1 MSSTKLMTFE
11 LIDRLNLLVSG
22 ARTIPLSNRVMVD
35 KDELLRLMQQL
46 EQSIPNDLQQARQ
59 LLAVEQQIIDES
71 RRQADDTTKEA
82 NQKARTTVDSAN
94 SQAQATLAD
103 ANSRASETMRTATDQ
118 ANAMVADARN
128 RANAVLADAQ
138 TRAQQMVADSEII
151 ARAQAEAQE
160 LLESAHRECED
171 YTMRVHGAV
180 AQMMEQADAG
190 LSQQLDALRALRQE
204 ITVHP

>member
-71 RRQADDTTKEA
+71 RRQAEDTTKEA

-103 ANSRASETMRTATDQ
+103 ART
-118 ANAMVADARN
+118 

-138 TRAQQMVADSEII
+138 ARAQQMVADSEII

-180 AQMMEQADAG
+180 AQMMEQADDG